1 MAKNPTQHQPTY
13 QSKKHLAR
21 QQRELLYRRWILI
34 ITGVVVVLVIVL
46 ILYGV
51 LNERYFKARQPVAT
65 VNGER
70 ISAADFQAQTRYA
83 RQRTISEAA
92 STYQFVQYLGD
103 SPEYQANFA
112 SQLAQ
117 YQAQLEPGLIGQQV
131 LNQLVDDALIRQEA
145 KQRGITVSEADI
157 DKAIQDALGYF
168 PDGTPTPQPTLA
180 IAATSTLSALQ
191 MTLVPPTATPTE
203 TAIPSPTATPT
214 DTLATTETPAETPTI
229 TPTEAPTATPTEYTR
244 EGFEKQ
250 YQDTL
255 KNMQTSIQFTERDLR
270 YVVMMQLYREKIEK
284 AVLDELG
291 LDPQEEEVWARHILV
306 TDEAQAQDILN
317 RVEQGD
323 DWYQLAA
330 EFSTDTGSK
339 DNGGDLGWFARG
351 TMTPPFENA
360 AFSLQAGEVVSK
372 PVQTSFGWHIIQ
384 VLGHEQRPLDE
395 SAYQQL
401 RSTKFTDW
409 LQALREKSEININ
422 DIWRERVP
430 SDPAFPS
437 EIANFIAAAQQQASQ
452 TAVPVITPEA
462 TPTNTT
468 E

>member
-1 MAKNPTQHQPTY
+1 MAKNPTQTPPAF

-21 QQRELLYRRWILI
+21 QQRERLYRRWILI
-34 ITGVVVVLVIVL
+34 ITGVVIALVVAL
-46 ILYGV
+46 ILYGI
-51 LNERYFKARQPVAT
+51 LNERVFKARQPVAT
-65 VNGER
+65 VNAER
-70 ISAADFQAQTRYA
+70 ISAVDFQAQTRYA
-83 RQRTISEAA
+83 RQRIISEAA
-92 STYQFVQYLGD
+92 NTYQFIQYLGNN
-103 SPEYQANFA
+103 PEYMANFA

-117 YQAQLEPGLIGQQV
+117 YQAQLEPSLIGQQV

-145 KQRGITVSEADI
+145 KRRGITVSEADI

-180 IAATSTLSALQ
+180 IAATSTLSSLQ

-214 DTLATTETPAETPTI
+214 QTVASTETPAETPTV

-244 EGFEKQ
+244 EGFDKQ

-255 KNMQTSIQFTERDLR
+255 KNMQTSIQFTEKDLR
-270 YVVMMQLYREKIEK
+270 YVVAMQLYRQKVEK
-284 AVLDELG
+284 AVLDELAVK
-291 LDPQEEEVWARHILV
+291 PEEEEVWARHILV

-317 RVEQGD
+317 RVNQGE
-323 DWYQLAA
+323 DWYKLAA
-330 EFSTDTGSK
+330 EYSTDTSNK

-351 TMTPPFENA
+351 RMVPAFENA

-372 PVQTSFGWHIIQ
+372 PVQSSFGWHVIQ
-384 VLGHEQRPLDE
+384 VLGHEERPLDE

-401 RSTKFTDW
+401 QSTKFTEW

-430 SDPAFPS
+430 VEPAFPT
-437 EIANFIAAAQQQASQ
+437 EIADFITAAQQQASQ
-452 TAVPVITPEA
+452 TAVPNTEPQV
-462 TPTNTT
+462 TPTAATK
-468 E
+468 

>member
-1 MAKNPTQHQPTY
+1 MAKNPTQNQPVF

-21 QQRELLYRRWILI
+21 QQRERMYRRWILI
-34 ITGVVVVLVIVL
+34 ITGVVVALVVIL

-51 LNERYFKARQPVAT
+51 LNERFFKARQPVAT

-70 ISAADFQAQTRYA
+70 ISAIEFQAQTRYA
-83 RQRTISEAA
+83 RQRIIGEAA
-92 STYQFVQYLGD
+92 NTYQFIQYLGN

-117 YQAQLEPGLIGQQV
+117 YQAQLEPSQIGQQV

-145 KQRGITVSEADI
+145 KRRGITVSDADI
-157 DKAIQDALGYF
+157 EKAIQDALGYF

-180 IAATSTLSALQ
+180 MAATATLSSLQ

-203 TAIPSPTATPT
+203 TAIPSPTTTPT
-214 DTLATTETPAETPTI
+214 QTVAPTETPAVMPTS

-244 EGFEKQ
+244 EGFEKL

-255 KNMQTSIQFTERDLR
+255 KNMQTSIQFTEKDLR
-270 YVVMMQLYREKIEK
+270 YVVEMQLFREKVEK

-291 LDPQEEEVWARHILV
+291 VQPQEEEVWARHILV
-306 TDEAQAQDILN
+306 PDEAQAQDILT
-317 RVEQGD
+317 RLKQGE
-323 DWYQLAA
+323 DWYKLAA
-330 EFSTDTGSK
+330 EFSTDASNK

-351 TMTPPFENA
+351 QMVPAFESA

-384 VLGHEQRPLDE
+384 VIGHEERPLDD

-401 RSTKFTDW
+401 RSTKFTEW
-409 LQALREKSEININ
+409 LQALREKSDININ

-430 SDPAFPS
+430 EDPAFPT
-437 EIANFIAAAQQQASQ
+437 EIADFITAMQQQASQ
-452 TAVPVITPEA
+452 TAVPVAEPQV
-462 TPTNTT
+462 TPTAATK
-468 E
+468 